1 MSRSCKEP
9 GITHYSGCE
18 CHERGWEQRLNEKD
32 KALDVLHAQ
41 LDEALAKF
49 PSLTT
54 QLAETKDE
62 LQNINWKYETVTEDL
77 KHAQA
82 KLEQAESEKE
92 RCVHGCEKMMATC
105 GCFQIAKECVCVTW
119 PCLACGKMRADETS
133 LEKYPP
139 YPGCTCE
146 CSKSYSCTC
155 NAQPSKPVPVK

>member
-18 CHERGWEQRLNEKD
+18 CHERGWEQRLDEKD

-41 LDEALAKF
+41 LDEALAKL

-62 LQNINWKYETVTEDL
+62 LQNINWKYETVIEDL

-92 RCVHGCEKMMATC
+92 R
-105 GCFQIAKECVCVTW
+105 CFQIAKECVCVTW
-119 PCLACGKMRADETS
+119 PCLACGKMRADET
-133 LEKYPP
+133 P
-139 YPGCTCE
+139 
-146 CSKSYSCTC
+146 
-155 NAQPSKPVPVK
+155 